1 MDAQLTDM
9 VLRIETRT
17 RQMLMLHQ
25 QLRQEIAQM
34 RHQLDEA
41 EAQIRRLQDNN
52 KTLQEDYA
60 HLKIAKYVDMADD
73 DTKQMRSRIS
83 KMVRDI
89 DKCIAMLKTE

>member
-52 KTLQEDYA
+52 KKLQEDYA
-60 HLKIAKYVDMADD
+60 HLKIAKYIDMADD
-73 DTKQMRSRIS
+73 DTKQIRSRIS

>member
-34 RHQLDEA
+34 RRQLDEA

-52 KTLQEDYA
+52 KKLQEDYA

-73 DTKQMRSRIS
+73 DTKQIRSRIS

>member
-34 RHQLDEA
+34 QQQLGEA
-41 EAQIRRLQDNN
+41 EAQIQRLHDENR
-52 KTLQEDYA
+52 KLQEDYA

-73 DTKQMRSRIS
+73 DTKQIRSRIS

>member
-52 KTLQEDYA
+52 KKLQEDYA
-60 HLKIAKYVDMADD
+60 HLKIAKYVDM
-73 DTKQMRSRIS
+73 
-83 KMVRDI
+83 

>member
-52 KTLQEDYA
+52 KKLQEDYA

-73 DTKQMRSRIS
+73 DTKQIRSRIS

-89 DKCIAMLKTE
+89 DKCIAMLKT

>member
-52 KTLQEDYA
+52 TKLQEDYA
-60 HLKIAKYVDMADD
+60 HLKIAKYIDMADD
-73 DTKQMRSRIS
+73 DTKQIRSRIS

>member
-52 KTLQEDYA
+52 KKLQEDYA
-60 HLKIAKYVDMADD
+60 HLKISKYVDMADD
-73 DTKQMRSRIS
+73 DTKQIRSRIS

>member
-25 QLRQEIAQM
+25 QLLQEIAQM

-52 KTLQEDYA
+52 KKLQEDYA

-73 DTKQMRSRIS
+73 DTKQIRSRIS

>member
-34 RHQLDEA
+34 RHQLDAA
-41 EAQIRRLQDNN
+41 EAQIHRLQDNN
-52 KTLQEDYA
+52 KKLQEDYA

-73 DTKQMRSRIS
+73 DTKQIRSRIS

>member
-41 EAQIRRLQDNN
+41 EAQIRRLQDDN
-52 KTLQEDYA
+52 KKLQEDYA

-73 DTKQMRSRIS
+73 DTKQIRSRIS

>member
-9 VLRIETRT
+9 VLRIETHT

-52 KTLQEDYA
+52 KKLQEDYA

-73 DTKQMRSRIS
+73 DTKQIRSRIS

>member
-25 QLRQEIAQM
+25 QLRQEIARM

-52 KTLQEDYA
+52 KKLQEDYA

-73 DTKQMRSRIS
+73 DTKQIRSRIS

>member
-41 EAQIRRLQDNN
+41 EAQIRRLQENN
-52 KTLQEDYA
+52 KKLQEDYA

-73 DTKQMRSRIS
+73 DTKQIRSRIS

>member
-41 EAQIRRLQDNN
+41 EAQIRRRQDNN
-52 KTLQEDYA
+52 KKLQEDYA

-73 DTKQMRSRIS
+73 DTKQIRSRIS

>member
-25 QLRQEIAQM
+25 QLRQEIARM

-52 KTLQEDYA
+52 KKLQEDYA
-60 HLKIAKYVDMADD
+60 HLKIAKYIDMADD
-73 DTKQMRSRIS
+73 DTKQIRSRIS

>member
-25 QLRQEIAQM
+25 QLRQDIAHMQQ
-34 RHQLDEA
+34 QLAEA
-41 EAQIRRLQDNN
+41 EAQIRQLHDENTR
-52 KTLQEDYA
+52 LQEDYA

-73 DTKQMRSRIS
+73 DTKQIRSRIS

>member
-25 QLRQEIAQM
+25 QLRGEIARMQQ
-34 RHQLDEA
+34 QLGEA
-41 EAQIRRLQDNN
+41 EAQILQLRDENR
-52 KTLQEDYA
+52 KLQEDYA

-73 DTKQMRSRIS
+73 DSKQIRSRIS

-89 DKCIAMLKTE
+89 DKCIAMLKTD

>member
-17 RQMLMLHQ
+17 RQMLMCHQ
-25 QLRQEIAQM
+25 QLRQEIARMQQ
-34 RHQLDEA
+34 QLVEA
-41 EAQIRRLQDNN
+41 EARILQLHDENR
-52 KTLQEDYA
+52 KLQEDYA

-73 DTKQMRSRIS
+73 DSKQIRSRIS

-89 DKCIAMLKTE
+89 DKCIAMLKTD

>member
-9 VLRIETRT
+9 VLRIEPRT

-52 KTLQEDYA
+52 KKLQEDYA
-60 HLKIAKYVDMADD
+60 HLKIAKYIDMADY
-73 DTKQMRSRIS
+73 DTKQIRSRIS
-83 KMVRDI
+83 KMVRVI

>member
-52 KTLQEDYA
+52 KKLQEDYA

-73 DTKQMRSRIS
+73 DTKQIRSRIS

>member
-34 RHQLDEA
+34 QHQLGEA
-41 EAQIRRLQDNN
+41 EAQIQRLHDENR
-52 KTLQEDYA
+52 KLQEDYA

-73 DTKQMRSRIS
+73 DSKQIRSRIS
-83 KMVRDI
+83 RMVRDI

>member
-34 RHQLDEA
+34 RSGSDVTSA
-41 EAQIRRLQDNN
+41 AIDNA
-52 KTLQEDYA
+52 KEL
-60 HLKIAKYVDMADD
+60 LKK
-73 DTKQMRSRIS
+73 
-83 KMVRDI
+83 
-89 DKCIAMLKTE
+89 